1 MLGAGANGGASWR
14 GCHGKTL
21 LHAAAEGGN
30 VQGIT
35 RLSRAGAGG
44 DMKAKTLDSGHTPL
58 DLAVAGGKRAA
69 AKALIMAGADVNALD
84 ATNDGPLHHAIKGGH
99 VGIAKDLLLSGA
111 NPMQAG
117 SNGDFPIHLAAW
129 HGLDEVVLALVQKG
143 IDLNCVNNK
152 GDTPLCM
159 AVRENHVATMKA
171 AASNKAG
178 AIRALFEAGADIDG
192 PRVGRE
198 EFHWNSQHS
207 VARMQLCWLSCNWEP
222 TPTRR
227 PTEEQPRCTGRVFT
241 AVTMRQTC
249 C

>member
-1 MLGAGANGGASWR
+1 
-14 GCHGKTL
+14 
-21 LHAAAEGGN
+21 
-30 VQGIT
+30 
-35 RLSRAGAGG
+35 
-44 DMKAKTLDSGHTPL
+44 MKATTLDSGHTPL

-84 ATNDGPLHHAIKGGH
+84 ATNDGPLHHAIKGDH

-117 SNGDFPIHLAAW
+117 SIGDFPIHLAAY

-143 IDLNCVNNK
+143 IDLNCVNNEP
-152 GDTPLCM
+152 DTPLCM
-159 AVRENHVATMKA
+159 AMVRNHA
-171 AASNKAG
+171 AASNKAA

-192 PRVGRE
+192 PSRTGQTR
-198 EFHWNSQHS
+198 WNSQHS
-207 VARMQLCWLSCNWEP
+207 VARLQPCWLSCNWEP

-227 PTEEQPRCTGRVFT
+227 TTEKQPRCTGRVFT
-241 AVTMRQTC
+241 AITTRQTC